1 MNQFSAVRIVSP
13 VLVALVLS
21 NGAAGATAFN
31 SLAVTGSPVRFDYG
45 SVVTQIRPVIQAGSP
60 NGLPAD
66 SPALRVDPNTTTSR
80 FAGVGSVRTHV
91 PSGPVA
97 GSYIGTGTPISPYHI
112 LTAAHV
118 VDIDGNGIADIAPG
132 NVNFNLNYG
141 SALSHQITAASIS
154 IHPDFTGFANPWIN
168 DDLAIITL
176 STPLPAGVPIY
187 PVVGVAADYWD
198 LVLAGYGMSG
208 DGVNGYSVNP
218 SFSVKRSGMNLLEA
232 IDFDDEAGF
241 DVDSAIEVFA
251 YDFEDSTDEAS
262 IVATDLF
269 GIEFSYGND
278 LETLVGGGDSGGPA
292 FVEDPFG
299 NLYLAGVNTFGGAVV
314 GDPEGR
320 FGEYGGGIWL
330 ESYLPWIETVVPEP
344 STYAAGAFV
353 LLAVGGVWARSRR
366 QA

>member
-1 MNQFSAVRIVSP
+1 MKNISAVRVVSP
-13 VLVALVLS
+13 ALVALVLS
-21 NGAAGATAFN
+21 ASAAGATTFN
-31 SLAVTGSPVRFDYG
+31 SLQITGSPVRFDYG
-45 SVVTQIRPVIQAGSP
+45 SVVTQIRPVIQAGDP
-60 NGLPAD
+60 NGLPVD

-80 FAGVGSVRTHV
+80 FAGVGSVWTHV
-91 PSGPVA
+91 PSGPDA
-97 GSYIGTGTPISPYHI
+97 GNYIGTGTPISPYHI

-141 SALSHQITAASIS
+141 SALSHQISAANIS
-154 IHPDFTGFANPWIN
+154 IHPDFTGFNSPAVN

-176 STPLPAGVPIY
+176 SSPLPVGVPIY
-187 PVVGVAADYWD
+187 PLVGVEADYYD

-208 DGVNGYSVNP
+208 DGVGGYSVNP

-232 IDFDDEAGF
+232 IDYDDEAGF
-241 DVDSAIEVFA
+241 APTSAIEVFY
-251 YDFEDSTDEAS
+251 YDFENSAD
-262 IVATDLF
+262 VANTDLIGVPF
-269 GIEFSYGND
+269 AYGND

-292 FVEDPFG
+292 FLEDLLG
-299 NLYLAGVNTFGGAVV
+299 NLYLAGVNTFGGAIG
-314 GDPEGR
+314 GDPEGK

-353 LLAVGGVWARSRR
+353 LFAVGGVWVRSRR

>member
-1 MNQFSAVRIVSP
+1 MNHIRAFRFVSP
-13 VLVALVLS
+13 AVIALVLS
-21 NGAAGATAFN
+21 ASAAGSTVFN
-31 SLAVTGSPVRFDYG
+31 SLEITGSPVRFDYG
-45 SVVTQIRPVIQAGSP
+45 SVVTQIRPFIQAGNP

-80 FAGVGSVRTHV
+80 FAGVGSVRTLV
-91 PSGPVA
+91 PSGPEA
-97 GSYIGTGTPISPYHI
+97 GNYIGTGTPISPYHI

-154 IHPDFTGFANPWIN
+154 IHPDFSGFNNPSIN

-176 STPLPAGVPIY
+176 SSPLPTGVPIY
-187 PVVGVAADYWD
+187 EIAAVPMLTYS
-198 LVLAGYGMSG
+198 LTLAGYGTSG
-208 DGVNGYSVNP
+208 DGVSGYSVPP
-218 SFSVKRSGMNLLEA
+218 SFSVKRWGMNQLEA
-232 IDFDDEAGF
+232 HMVDDELSGAK
-241 DVDSAIEVFA
+241 EVFF
-251 YDFEDSTDEAS
+251 YDFENSAN
-262 IVATDLF
+262 VPGTDLF
-269 GIEFSYGND
+269 GPANQTSFGND

-292 FVEDPFG
+292 FLEDSFG